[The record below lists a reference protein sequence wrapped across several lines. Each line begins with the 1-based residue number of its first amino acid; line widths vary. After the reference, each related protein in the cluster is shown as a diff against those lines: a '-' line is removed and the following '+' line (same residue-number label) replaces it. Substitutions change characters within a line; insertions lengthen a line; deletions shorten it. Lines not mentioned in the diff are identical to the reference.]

1 MPDRTDVVYHYDG
14 SFQGFLCCVFQAY
27 AHRED
32 PALILSAD
40 ACQESLFAPRYIQ
53 TEKGQAARVLRAI
66 PQKMGPAGLE
76 LVRLGF
82 LCRLPQ
88 RELLLLRLLRL
99 GFAQGPSLLRRLTE
113 EPVCTLE
120 KAVRALKHEAHLY
133 TGFVRFSE
141 YQGALSA
148 VITPKNQV
156 LPLLASHFVQR
167 FPDESFLIYDKTH
180 HMALVHQGRTAI
192 VPLENVQLPAP
203 TEEERRCRALW
214 QQFYQTVSIQQREN
228 PRCQMSHMPKRFWAD
243 LTEDPGGLRQKQLGR
258 KWLGD

>member
-53 TEKGQAARVLRAI
+53 TEKGQAARELRAI

-258 KWLGD
+258 KGLGD

>member
-1 MPDRTDVVYHYDG
+1 MPAKNPCLRPGTSKQRKARRPGYCAPSPKRWG
-14 SFQGFLCCVFQAY
+14 LPAWSLCAW
-27 AHRED
+27 
-32 PALILSAD
+32 AL
-40 ACQESLFAPRYIQ
+40 
-53 TEKGQAARVLRAI
+53 
-66 PQKMGPAGLE
+66 
-76 LVRLGF
+76 

-156 LPLLASHFVQR
+156 LPLLASHFVQ
-167 FPDESFLIYDKTH
+167 
-180 HMALVHQGRTAI
+180 AL
-192 VPLENVQLPAP
+192 
-203 TEEERRCRALW
+203 
-214 QQFYQTVSIQQREN
+214 
-228 PRCQMSHMPKRFWAD
+228 PR
-243 LTEDPGGLRQKQLGR
+243 
-258 KWLGD
+258 